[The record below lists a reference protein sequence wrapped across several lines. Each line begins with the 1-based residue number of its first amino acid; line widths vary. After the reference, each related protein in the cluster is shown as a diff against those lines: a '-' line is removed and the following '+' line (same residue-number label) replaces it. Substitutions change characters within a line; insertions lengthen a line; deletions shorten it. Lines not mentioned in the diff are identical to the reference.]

1 MVDCN
6 FKLGINQNHFNQ
18 NDYSPI
24 INQLIYYKN
33 VIKIHLFLLQ
43 LYNLLLLILIHFT
56 FFIQCN
62 FVDWELINVLNQVF
76 QKYKVI
82 NEMILL
88 ITLFNFRYLYNI
100 SDQFF
105 KLFKSLFIMSIIIHC
120 YYTFSLTITL
130 YLLYQIVLHLIHM
143 VFKVMNVIR
152 IIITLNL

>member
-24 INQLIYYKN
+24 INQLTYYKN
-33 VIKIHLFLLQ
+33 AIKIHLFLLQ

-62 FVDWELINVLNQVF
+62 FVNWELINVLNQVF

>member
-6 FKLGINQNHFNQ
+6 FKLGINQNHSNQ

-43 LYNLLLLILIHFT
+43 LYNLLLLILNHFT

-62 FVDWELINVLNQVF
+62 FVDWELINVLNLVF

-105 KLFKSLFIMSIIIHC
+105 KQFKWLFIMSIIIHC
-120 YYTFSLTITL
+120 YYIFSLTIIL
-130 YLLYQIVLHLIHM
+130 YL
-143 VFKVMNVIR
+143 
-152 IIITLNL
+152 